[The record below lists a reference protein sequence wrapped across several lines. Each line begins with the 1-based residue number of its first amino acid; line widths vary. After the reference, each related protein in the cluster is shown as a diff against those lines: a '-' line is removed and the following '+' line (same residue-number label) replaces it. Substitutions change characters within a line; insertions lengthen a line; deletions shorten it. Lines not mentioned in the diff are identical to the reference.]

1 MICAITIICS
11 VLSFLAGRS
20 GREVRII
27 TVKQYDMVDDIN
39 NIPPKF
45 SDLYEDE
52 EAFVPEGDKSG

>member
-1 MICAITIICS
+1 M
-11 VLSFLAGRS
+11 LSFLAGRS
-20 GREVRII
+20 GRDVRII

-52 EAFVPEGDKSG
+52 EAFVPKGDKDG